1 MREIKQIILKRI
13 WIPIN
18 FGKITFQERIL
29 NGNKKDNFWE
39 MGEIGPC
46 GPCST
51 EIHYDNRD
59 ESERNKVDG
68 SSLVNMDH
76 PQVIEIWNLV
86 FLNITGSQI
95 TH

>member
-1 MREIKQIILKRI
+1 MTIFEGDKTDNIEKDVESY
-13 WIPIN
+13 N
-18 FGKITFQERIL
+18 FWKNYLRNRIL
-29 NGNKKDNFWE
+29 NGNKKYNFWE

-46 GPCST
+46 GPCS

-59 ESERNKVDG
+59 ETERNKVDG

-86 FLNITGSQI
+86 FS
-95 TH
+95 